1 MKVPNHLPMDELT
14 IHHAKLCQA
23 LADPKRIQILYALDG
38 HPRHVSGL
46 AEDLNIPQPTVSRH
60 LRILRKQALV
70 TGRRDGPAVFYKLRD
85 RRIIKA
91 LNTVHEILLENIA
104 NQY

>member
-1 MKVPNHLPMDELT
+1 MTVSDRWLMDEQT
-14 IHHAKLCQA
+14 IHHAKVCQA

-60 LRILRKQALV
+60 LRILRQQALV
-70 TGRRDGPAVFYKLRD
+70 TSERVGAAVIYRIRD

-91 LNTVHEILLENIA
+91 LNTVQEIMTENA
-104 NQY
+104 SNQS